1 MLTYIAIIKIILRLN
16 KKNKNIDIKHGR
28 IDNNSFISFKVI
40 HPKNLNQ
47 RTHTMDIKQWKDN
60 VRSKKI

>member
-47 RTHTMDIKQWKDN
+47 RTHTMDIK
-60 VRSKKI
+60 